1 MTPHAEISCRHCGCC
16 DGVIGPGKGPHAYE
30 IKCTGCGGHYKW
42 ASVLDV
48 EDFTPEQLAE
58 RANKDEWAAIH
69 AARAGS
75 WSEFYKYAARR
86 DKIREK
92 L

>member
-1 MTPHAEISCRHCGCC
+1 
-16 DGVIGPGKGPHAYE
+16 V
-30 IKCTGCGGHYKW
+30 
-42 ASVLDV
+42 DV
-48 EDFTPEQLAE
+48 EDFTPEQLADK
-58 RANKDEWAAIH
+58 ANKDEWAAIH